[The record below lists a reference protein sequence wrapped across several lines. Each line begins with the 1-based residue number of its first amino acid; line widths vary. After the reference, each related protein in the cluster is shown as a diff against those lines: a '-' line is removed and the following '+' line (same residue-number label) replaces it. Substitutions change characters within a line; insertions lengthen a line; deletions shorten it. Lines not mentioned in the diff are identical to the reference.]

1 MPRSRSI
8 FIQSDWVRR
17 AWPRARTAP
26 AARMAPPASSRFSVR
41 VVLPASGCEMIA
53 KVRRRAACA
62 AGEMLMGGR
71 VACPAGQR
79 KCSTIVLVAGVEFVQ
94 HLFGR
99 DIAGQVGDVRIAGRV
114 DTELGGH

>member
-26 AARMAPPASSRFSVR
+26 AARMAPPASSRFSVK

-53 KVRRRAACA
+53 KVRRLAAWAATPWRDLAASA
-62 AGEMLMGGR
+62 AGEVLMGR
-71 VACPAGQR
+71 RAYHAGPPGG
-79 KCSTIVLVAGVEFVQ
+79 SEDHGIGVSPDPHSARLNREW
-94 HLFGR
+94 
-99 DIAGQVGDVRIAGRV
+99 AS
-114 DTELGGH
+114 